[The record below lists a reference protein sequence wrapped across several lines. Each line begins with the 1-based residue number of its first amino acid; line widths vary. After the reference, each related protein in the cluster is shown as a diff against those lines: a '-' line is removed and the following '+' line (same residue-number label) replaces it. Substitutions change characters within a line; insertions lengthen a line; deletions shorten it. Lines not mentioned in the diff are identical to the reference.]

1 MTINLI
7 SVEEFDILMNI
18 YTNYP
23 KLSFQNNGFEYID
36 KSTLSVDEKSK
47 FGEVTNILK
56 KSVVGFSSF
65 NNFRVRVEQKTSK
78 PEIRLQYHWDHKFT
92 GVGYLLIEEL
102 LNGFNEKV

>member
-7 SVEEFDILMNI
+7 TVEEFDILMNI

-23 KLSFQNNGFEYID
+23 KLTFQNNGFEYID
-36 KSTLSVDEKSK
+36 KSTLSADEKSK
-47 FGEVTNILK
+47 FEEVTNILK
-56 KSVVGFSSF
+56 KAIHGFSSF
-65 NNFRVRVEQKTSK
+65 NNFRVNQKTSK
-78 PEIRLQYHWDHKFT
+78 PEIRLQYHWDDKFT